1 MNMTTHAIVR
11 RGSIAAALAGAAWST
26 ASVLSL
32 AVGGPSRYLDIVL
45 ILPIALTLGAVIGL
59 HRVQREKT
67 GRLGRAGFW
76 LIVAGTPILLAGQ
89 IGIVGDIDSITSTLL
104 PIGMLAWVGGLI
116 TFGIATARARVIPTG
131 YGVAIALSQLFA
143 VLAGVAFSPLVPL
156 SNTGSYTGAIGH
168 GIVWL
173 SVALALRA
181 LQSDPARSIPAG
193 SMTVAHR

>member
-1 MNMTTHAIVR
+1 MTAHAIVR
-11 RGSIAAALAGAAWST
+11 RGSIAAALTGAAWST

-45 ILPIALTLGAVIGL
+45 IVPIALTLAAAIGL
-59 HRVQREKT
+59 HRVQSEET
-67 GRLGRAGFW
+67 GRLGRAGFRM
-76 LIVAGTPILLAGQ
+76 LVAGTPMLLVGQ
-89 IGIVGDIDSITSTLL
+89 IGIVGDLDTVTSTVL
-104 PIGMLAWVGGLI
+104 PFGMLTWVGGLI
-116 TFGIATARARVIPTG
+116 VFGIATARARVIPTR

-143 VLAGVAFSPLVPL
+143 VLAGIAFSPLVPL

-181 LQSDPARSIPAG
+181 LQSDPARSTSA
-193 SMTVAHR
+193 STLTVAHR